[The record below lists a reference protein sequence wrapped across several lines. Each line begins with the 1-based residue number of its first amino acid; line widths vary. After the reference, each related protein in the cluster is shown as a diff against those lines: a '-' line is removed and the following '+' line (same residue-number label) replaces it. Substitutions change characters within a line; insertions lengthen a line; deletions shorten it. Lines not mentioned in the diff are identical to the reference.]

1 MTRIVALGDSI
12 SFGVGDVRGDGVGP
26 GWSGRLAA
34 VIGTADHQRLAWPG
48 ARLSEMA
55 KTQLA
60 ATCIAAPDIALVS
73 IGGNDAIRRG
83 FDADR
88 FASQL
93 RKTLETL
100 QGSVPSVV
108 ALTLPDISRTCQIPR
123 SFRSHLQQR
132 VALLNAAIL
141 SAAGGTST
149 LILDRW
155 TDGNAYLDSHLAADR
170 VHPSPCGYQSLAEST
185 AALLGLDSIAST
197 TDDWQEAPRSRWWL
211 AVHGLPW
218 ALKRSVRLVPSA
230 LSMLRQESGSRFTK

>member
-12 SFGVGDVRGDGVGP
+12 SFGVGDVRGQGVGP
-26 GWSGRLAA
+26 GWSGRLAMA
-34 VIGTADHQRLAWPG
+34 IGTADHQRLAWPG

-55 KTQLA
+55 NVQLA

-93 RKTLETL
+93 HRTLEIL
-100 QGSVPSVV
+100 QASVPSVV

-141 SAAGGTST
+141 TAVSGTTT
-149 LILDRW
+149 LVLDRW
-155 TDGNAYLDSHLAADR
+155 TDDHAYLDSHLAADR

-185 AALLGLDSIAST
+185 AALLGLAT
-197 TDDWQEAPRSRWWL
+197 TGSPIEAWLEAPRSRWWL
-211 AVHGLPW
+211 AAHGLPW